1 MARAHGHN
9 CVVFRLLRSQESQL
23 RTFSALDKQAQATLV
38 VLDQTATV
46 DVEYE
51 LNSRNCLVG
60 ITLLCLLQCAAEL
73 FDFILCFLG
82 CLSFFFDNFK
92 IGNTGLEPGMLSLI
106 SFNRYVLLFV
116 LQVFSRDYIEVL

>member
-1 MARAHGHN
+1 M
-9 CVVFRLLRSQESQL
+9 

-60 ITLLCLLQCAAEL
+60 ITLLCLLQYTAEL

-82 CLSFFFDNFK
+82 CLSFLFDNFK
-92 IGNTGLEPGMLSLI
+92 LGNTGLEPGISSLT
-106 SFNRYVLLFV
+106 SFNRYELLFV
-116 LQVFSRDYIEVL
+116 LQIFNRDYIEVL